1 MVRVRAVVMARDDSS
16 GGWLPLR
23 GGGLSHV
30 SVCRGRPAEG
40 GTRRTQYLIR
50 GERLR
55 DQSTILECVLKPDLV
70 YNKVNPIFHHWRL
83 DNSKF
88 GLTFQSPADA
98 DAFQRSLQAALAE
111 LGRGSLSPSSSSSAQ
126 DEAETAEQ
134 PATTHTD
141 SESSSNGRQEMRP
154 KPLTIVTSE
163 SSSTCYGRSPTSD
176 EYAPPAPSQSRP
188 PPLPFEEEEEEEE
201 ETLESTALP
210 PGRDPW
216 RTKGY
221 EDYRRAEA
229 QRTPGPAKPA
239 VCVHFDK
246 GGLGREGQHR
256 PPPRAPK
263 SSPSCRIHAA
273 PISPSKGGSG
283 PGGGLGLGG
292 LGGGQ
297 GVEEEEGLGEDD
309 DDDEEEEREGEAG
322 GPGGAAPRCV
332 YCQDVLRGEEKGRG
346 RCQDAPDPV
355 GRCLRQLTCLWC
367 AESLLY
373 HCMSDSE
380 GDYTDPCSCDPGHPQ
395 FCARWAALLAL
406 ALAVPCMC
414 CYLPLRACHWAA
426 RRCGCCGGR
435 HKAAR

>member
-111 LGRGSLSPSSSSSAQ
+111 LGRAPRGTGTVSNPICSYPPQRLVRCPTHSQRLNTKQKSLRCAGHRPKSNGTELADTSPALDGLRVWRRRPPSLLLPPPRSRGRPGSPRATPGFTPLRLPADPTASSALRRGGGGGGGGGALGDRRAAPRPGPVGDQ
-126 DEAETAEQ
+126 RLRRL
-134 PATTHTD
+134 PA
-141 SESSSNGRQEMRP
+141 
-154 KPLTIVTSE
+154 
-163 SSSTCYGRSPTSD
+163 GRSPADPRPGQTRRVRPLRQGRPGPRG
-176 EYAPPAPSQSRP
+176 APPPPAPGPQD
-188 PPLPFEEEEEEEE
+188 LP
-201 ETLESTALP
+201 
-210 PGRDPW
+210 
-216 RTKGY
+216 
-221 EDYRRAEA
+221 
-229 QRTPGPAKPA
+229 
-239 VCVHFDK
+239 
-246 GGLGREGQHR
+246 
-256 PPPRAPK
+256 
-263 SSPSCRIHAA
+263 
-273 PISPSKGGSG
+273 
-283 PGGGLGLGG
+283 
-292 LGGGQ
+292 
-297 GVEEEEGLGEDD
+297 
-309 DDDEEEEREGEAG
+309 AG
-322 GPGGAAPRCV
+322 GPGGPVPRCV
-332 YCQDVLRGEEKGRG
+332 YCRDVLRGEEKGRG